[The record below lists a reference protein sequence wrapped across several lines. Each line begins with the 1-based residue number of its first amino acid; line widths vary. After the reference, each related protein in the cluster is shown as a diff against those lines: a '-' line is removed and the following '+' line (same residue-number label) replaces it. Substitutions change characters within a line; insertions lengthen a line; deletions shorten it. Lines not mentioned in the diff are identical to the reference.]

1 MGGECFSTQ
10 TAQINQP
17 QEGFMTNKHI
27 SKKSPTRKND
37 NWRSISELANDLIAK
52 AEVAKQ
58 KPQPNE

>member
-1 MGGECFSTQ
+1 
-10 TAQINQP
+10 
-17 QEGFMTNKHI
+17 MTNKHI